1 MKRLILFCFVYLFS
15 FNSSFANNNSFTV
28 DNSILTP
35 PTEVKYNLDQAKHF
49 YNVAGGCLYLHL
61 LQNKH
66 ATMAFLLD
74 GSQNS
79 QDWMTNT
86 QIESSNWLQ
95 TAIYLEDLLV
105 NQFKQNPTAMFQY
118 KNEQLGKLN
127 NFFAQMFMETDTRE
141 YFTKLLN
148 STSFCAMNKPALFEF
163 IELADKAIKES
174 NPPVDKPT
182 RKM

>member
-15 FNSSFANNNSFTV
+15 FNSSFANNNLFTV

-49 YNVAGGCLYLHL
+49 YNVASGCLYLNL

-74 GSQNS
+74 GSQPS
-79 QDWMTNT
+79 KDWMTNT

-95 TAIYLEDLLV
+95 TAVYLEDLLV
-105 NQFKQNPTAMFQY
+105 NQFKQNPNGIYQY
-118 KNEQLGKLN
+118 KNNQMDSLN
-127 NFFAQMFMETDTRE
+127 RFFAQMFMETDTRE
-141 YFTKLLN
+141 YFTRLLN
-148 STSFCAMNKPALFEF
+148 STTFCTMNKPALFEF
-163 IELADKAIKES
+163 IELADKAIKQS
-174 NPPVDKPT
+174 SPPADKPK